1 MGPAIALGP
10 VGETWPDTAIAL
22 QIVRD
27 SAVVFAGATHTSQIR
42 RRPDELVEFLGRS
55 LAFPDGALLL
65 TGAGVVPPDTFTLAA
80 GDEVQ
85 ITIDAVGTLR
95 NIVTVV

>member
-1 MGPAIALGP
+1 
-10 VGETWPDTAIAL
+10 
-22 QIVRD
+22 VRD
-27 SAVVFAGATHTSQIR
+27 GSVVFAGATHTSQIR
-42 RRPDELVEFLGRS
+42 RRPNELVEYLGRA
-55 LAFPDGALLL
+55 LAFPDGVVLL

-95 NIVTVV
+95 NLVAVV

>member
-1 MGPAIALGP
+1 MSLPA
-10 VGETWPDTAIAL
+10 
-22 QIVRD
+22 
-27 SAVVFAGATHTSQIR
+27 R
-42 RRPDELVEFLGRS
+42 RTPARSGGRPAELVEYLGRA
-55 LAFPDGALLL
+55 LALPDGAVLL

-85 ITIDAVGTLR
+85 ITIDAVGVLR